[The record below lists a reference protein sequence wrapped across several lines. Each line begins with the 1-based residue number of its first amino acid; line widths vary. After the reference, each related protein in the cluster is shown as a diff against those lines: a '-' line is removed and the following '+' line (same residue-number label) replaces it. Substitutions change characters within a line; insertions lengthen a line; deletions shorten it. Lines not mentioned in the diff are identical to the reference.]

1 MRIKRLHDHFYEK
14 EKIRFSNP
22 KMSFIELFKILKIKP
37 NDSILDVGS
46 ANGELLYNLKKRYI
60 NNKLSGF
67 EILPSLIKVL
77 KKNLPKSINIHKVDI
92 TKKINV
98 NEKFDVIIVSGVICI
113 FDDYKKPLRA
123 LLKILKPNG
132 RIFIFNHFNKYNID
146 VFIKYRTRSQ
156 NADILQSGW
165 NIHSIKGLEEFFKV
179 HGKKTKVFKFKPK
192 KGFKG
197 KSNDPVRSWT
207 FKNKKNENLTTNG
220 LSILLDKYWLK
231 FY

>member
-1 MRIKRLHDHFYEK
+1 MRIKRLHDYFYEK
-14 EKIRFSNP
+14 EKRFSNP
-22 KMSFIELFKILKIKP
+22 KMSFIELFKILKVKP

-46 ANGELLYNLKKRYI
+46 ANGELLYNLKKKYI

-67 EILPSLIKVL
+67 EILPSLIKIS

-92 TKKINV
+92 TKKIEI
-98 NEKFDVIIVSGVICI
+98 NEKFDVIIASGIICI
-113 FDDYKKPLRA
+113 FDDYKKPLRG
-123 LLKILKPNG
+123 LIKILKPNG

-156 NADILQSGW
+156 NANILQSGW

-207 FKNKKNENLTTNG
+207 FKNKKNENLITNG
-220 LSILLDKYWLK
+220 LSILLEKYWLK